1 MSSNKRIK
9 NPFEYEQ
16 ESEEEDQNEEISF
29 ISTEQPSEIEK
40 NTKGYSQ
47 LTQDRDT
54 TSFLRTLTYQDSY
67 KWC

>member
-29 ISTEQPSEIEK
+29 ISTEQLSEIK
-40 NTKGYSQ
+40 KIQKDILS
-47 LTQDRDT
+47 
-54 TSFLRTLTYQDSY
+54 
-67 KWC
+67 